1 MSVIRFL
8 QRASEHCPLVGDKQ
22 SSLMTVEVKVED
34 YFNLIIL
41 EILHYGIW
49 QYEITLNLPYR

>member
-1 MSVIRFL
+1 
-8 QRASEHCPLVGDKQ
+8 
-22 SSLMTVEVKVED
+22 MTLEVRVED

-49 QYEITLNLPYR
+49 QYEITLSLPYR